1 MSRIQIADLN
11 SSEFGFLYDVND
23 AEMLAI
29 VGGRLFSKFS
39 KLRSYILELNKLQ
52 KKGGGCTEE
61 GGGIISP
68 KHKKLEI

>member
-29 VGGRLFSKFS
+29 IGGGWFSKAWKSIKNFFKNATYS
-39 KLRSYILELNKLQ
+39 VSYSSSNGLNVSIK
-52 KKGGGCTEE
+52 
-61 GGGIISP
+61 P
-68 KHKKLEI
+68 

>member
-29 VGGRLFSKFS
+29 VGGGWLSKAWKKVKNFFKNATYS
-39 KLRSYILELNKLQ
+39 ISYSSDTGWSGSIK
-52 KKGGGCTEE
+52 
-61 GGGIISP
+61 P
-68 KHKKLEI
+68 

>member
-29 VGGRLFSKFS
+29 VGGSWWRRAWRSIRNFFGNATYSVSYSSSNGFSFGFK
-39 KLRSYILELNKLQ
+39 
-52 KKGGGCTEE
+52 
-61 GGGIISP
+61 P
-68 KHKKLEI
+68 